1 MFSLRKCYSILN
13 KIGKFVHNLNEFL
26 RRKVIIA
33 LLSLVAFTGAGI
45 SAVYVFENVKVCR
58 EEKYERKKAYR
69 GSSTMRKDAGKRAGQ
84 AVDAWKDQFKK

>member
-1 MFSLRKCYSILN
+1 MNS
-13 KIGKFVHNLNEFL
+13 L

-45 SAVYVFENVKVCR
+45 SAVYVFEKRKAYV
-58 EEKYERKKAYR
+58 EKKRYERKKAYR

-84 AVDAWKDQFKK
+84 AVDAWKDQIKK

>member
-1 MFSLRKCYSILN
+1 MDSLK
-13 KIGKFVHNLNEFL
+13 
-26 RRKVIIA
+26 RKVTIV

-45 SAVYVFENVKVCR
+45 SAVYIFEMRKAYVDKK
-58 EEKYERKKAYR
+58 KYERKKAYR

>member
-1 MFSLRKCYSILN
+1 MNS
-13 KIGKFVHNLNEFL
+13 L

-45 SAVYVFENVKVCR
+45 SAVYVFEKRKAYV
-58 EEKYERKKAYR
+58 EKKRYERKKAYR
-69 GSSTMRKDAGKRAGQ
+69 GSSTMRKDAGKRAGH

>member
-1 MFSLRKCYSILN
+1 MS
-13 KIGKFVHNLNEFL
+13 FL

-45 SAVYVFENVKVCR
+45 SAVYVFEKRKAYV
-58 EEKYERKKAYR
+58 EKKRYERKKAYR

>member
-1 MFSLRKCYSILN
+1 MNS
-13 KIGKFVHNLNEFL
+13 L
-26 RRKVIIA
+26 RRKVIIV

-45 SAVYVFENVKVCR
+45 SAVYVFEKRKAYV
-58 EEKYERKKAYR
+58 EKKRFERKKAYR